1 MSLSERTEST
11 HPAPVAWGGIL
22 RWTGIVIGA
31 VLLAALIT
39 LYFLDWNTMRGPI
52 GRYASRHYGREVRID
67 GNLAVKLFTLQP
79 SIDVGGLFIGNP
91 GWEPRP
97 FAANVQHARV
107 ELRLLPLFVGKLILP
122 LVSIDKPQLLVVRA
136 PDGRTNWDST
146 SGNSKPLNL
155 PPIHRFLVRDGHV
168 AIDDAIRKLSFTG
181 TVNSSETR
189 GAGAAFTLTGD
200 GTLNGNIF
208 KADVKGGPLINVDE
222 SKPYA
227 FNADITAGATHAV
240 IRGSIT
246 RPFHL
251 DHFTAIASLTGHNL
265 SELYYLTGLALP
277 QTPPYRLSGSLVRDG
292 EVYRVT
298 NMQGLV
304 GSSDLGGALTVDA
317 TGKLPDLTGK
327 LRSHVLGFDDLG
339 SLFGGGK
346 VQAPASPWLLP
357 DTVLHTERLRQM
369 SAQVD
374 YTADSIRSRDFPL
387 TGLSTHIALANGILD
402 LKPLTF
408 GFRQGKMSGSL
419 KIDARAAEPV
429 TSVDARITDIHAE
442 NFIAAADKPIQGTL
456 EARARITG
464 RGASVHRAASTA
476 SGDFTAVVPQGQM
489 RATLANWLGVNVLT
503 ALGLTLTGDNSNTQ
517 LRCAVAHF
525 TAQDGLLTSRQ
536 FVIDTDPTRVD
547 AGGTINLKDETLN
560 LRLQGKPKDFQLVR
574 VRAPI
579 TVKGSLAHPALGI
592 DTGPLVTQGGI
603 GAALGLINP
612 LASILAFI
620 DPGLA
625 KDANCAGLLTQ
636 AKAQGAP
643 VKASAVAKAPAP
655 RK

>member
-1 MSLSERTEST
+1 
-11 HPAPVAWGGIL
+11 
-22 RWTGIVIGA
+22 
-31 VLLAALIT
+31 
-39 LYFLDWNTMRGPI
+39 
-52 GRYASRHYGREVRID
+52 
-67 GNLAVKLFTLQP
+67 
-79 SIDVGGLFIGNP
+79 
-91 GWEPRP
+91 
-97 FAANVQHARV
+97 
-107 ELRLLPLFVGKLILP
+107 
-122 LVSIDKPQLLVVRA
+122 
-136 PDGRTNWDST
+136 
-146 SGNSKPLNL
+146 
-155 PPIHRFLVRDGHV
+155 
-168 AIDDAIRKLSFTG
+168 
-181 TVNSSETR
+181 
-189 GAGAAFTLTGD
+189 
-200 GTLNGNIF
+200 
-208 KADVKGGPLINVDE
+208 
-222 SKPYA
+222 
-227 FNADITAGATHAV
+227 
-240 IRGSIT
+240 
-246 RPFHL
+246 
-251 DHFTAIASLTGHNL
+251 
-265 SELYYLTGLALP
+265 
-277 QTPPYRLSGSLVRDG
+277 
-292 EVYRVT
+292 
-298 NMQGLV
+298 
-304 GSSDLGGALTVDA
+304 
-317 TGKLPDLTGK
+317 
-327 LRSHVLGFDDLG
+327 LGFDDLG

-369 SAQVD
+369 NAQVD
-374 YTADSIRSRDFPL
+374 YSADSIRSRDFPL
-387 TGLSTHIALANGILD
+387 TGLSTHIALANGVLD

-408 GFRQGKMSGSL
+408 GFRQGKMSGAL
-419 KIDARAAEPV
+419 KIDARGAEPV

-442 NFIAAADKPIQGTL
+442 NFIASSDKPIQGVL
-456 EARARITG
+456 EARARLTG

-489 RATLANWLGVNVLT
+489 RASLANWLGVNVLT
-503 ALGLTLTGDNSNTQ
+503 ALGLTLSGDNSNTQ

-525 TAQDGLLTSRQ
+525 SAQDGLLTSRQ

-579 TVKGSLAHPALGI
+579 TVKGSLAHPALGV